1 LLELRIGIVDSP
13 KELSLE
19 VEQKQEEVRA
29 AVEAAV
35 NDASSILWIT
45 DRKGKLV
52 GVPAGKVAY
61 VEIDAETVARSVGFA
76 P

>member
-1 LLELRIGIVDSP
+1 MLELRIGIVDSP

-19 VEQKQEEVRA
+19 VDQKQDEVKA
-29 AVEAAV
+29 SVEAAV
-35 NDASSILWIT
+35 NEGSSILWVT
-45 DRKGKLV
+45 DRKGKQV

-61 VEIDAETVARSVGFA
+61 VEIDTESAARSVGFT

>member
-19 VEQKQEEVRA
+19 VEQKQEEVKA

-35 NDASSILWIT
+35 NDGSSILWVT
-45 DRKGKLV
+45 DHKGKQV

-61 VEIDAETVARSVGFA
+61 VEIDPETVARSVGFA